1 MVTNTLL
8 HGMLQLPANISW
20 VSSVDQRCNCL
31 YLHSL
36 LKKTVT
42 IHSSLAARAILAFGS
57 DTVNDFGHGLLGSM
71 PGEEHV
77 FEAIN
82 HVNEPEDD
90 AAAEPFAVKY
100 L

>member
-8 HGMLQLPANISW
+8 HGKLQLPANVSR
-20 VSSVDQRCNCL
+20 VSSVDQLCNCL

-42 IHSSLAARAILAFGS
+42 IHSSLAARAILAFGNN
-57 DTVNDFGHGLLGSM
+57 TVNHFNHGLLGSM
-71 PGEEHV
+71 PGKEHV

-82 HVNEPEDD
+82 YVNVPEDD
-90 AAAEPFAVKY
+90 AAAEPFAVEH